1 MTSIKLPVVSLVISL
16 QNATSGRWT
25 VRLQFILFGVRE
37 VNANGIIVHAAQVVE
52 DRTKRPILA
61 KGNGSVSIYS
71 DISLHSHKRAFALFI
86 HLR

>member
-16 QNATSGRWT
+16 QNAT
-25 VRLQFILFGVRE
+25 ILFGVGE

-61 KGNGSVSIYS
+61 KGNGFVSIYS